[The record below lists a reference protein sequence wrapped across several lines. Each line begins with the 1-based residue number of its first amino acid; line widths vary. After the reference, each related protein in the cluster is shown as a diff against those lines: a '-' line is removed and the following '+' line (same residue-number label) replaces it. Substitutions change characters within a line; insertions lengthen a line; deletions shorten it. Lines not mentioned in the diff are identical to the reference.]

1 MTVPAWQATTALLL
15 FSLAAESS
23 ALVVH
28 SLLSASPLV
37 VKSETA
43 VKVLMTAEALQ
54 PRQIRCL
61 SARWPHRRRRAAP
74 KTLLFMTDSGASN
87 RDKDVDQ
94 QVKVSA
100 PAFGQEDTQQRAKDN
115 SNTAGIRLED
125 AFGAGKGK
133 HAGKKRRRHANKYS
147 SKSKAGEI
155 DPWERQL
162 RNSEAK
168 MREAEAIERAEVE
181 ELEKRRIQ
189 RRIERGLVEYPD
201 EEDIDPYDPSTFGYI
216 EVGHIQGAHG
226 IKGEVKVRSSTDFA
240 INRLCT
246 PGIKHI
252 KAPNRRFPRD
262 IELIGGRWQ
271 KEEIFLL
278 QLEGVKTRDAAA
290 ALRGH
295 KVYVLEDEEVD
306 LEENE
311 YMVRDLV
318 GGRAYRQ
325 DDESVYIGE
334 VVGVV
339 LGNDISP
346 TAGLASDLLELRLPL
361 ENPGDIPKECY
372 IPFVP
377 ALVPVVRVE
386 EGNCTILMD
395 LPEGLLDLA
404 VEVEE
409 KVAIRGFLPPGSEE

>member
-1 MTVPAWQATTALLL
+1 
-15 FSLAAESS
+15 
-23 ALVVH
+23 
-28 SLLSASPLV
+28 
-37 VKSETA
+37 
-43 VKVLMTAEALQ
+43 
-54 PRQIRCL
+54 
-61 SARWPHRRRRAAP
+61 
-74 KTLLFMTDSGASN
+74 
-87 RDKDVDQ
+87 
-94 QVKVSA
+94 
-100 PAFGQEDTQQRAKDN
+100 
-115 SNTAGIRLED
+115 
-125 AFGAGKGK
+125 
-133 HAGKKRRRHANKYS
+133 
-147 SKSKAGEI
+147 
-155 DPWERQL
+155 
-162 RNSEAK
+162 
-168 MREAEAIERAEVE
+168 VE

-216 EVGHIQGAHG
+216 EASCLFRERSVGHIQGAHG

-386 EGNCTILMD
+386 EGKCTILMD